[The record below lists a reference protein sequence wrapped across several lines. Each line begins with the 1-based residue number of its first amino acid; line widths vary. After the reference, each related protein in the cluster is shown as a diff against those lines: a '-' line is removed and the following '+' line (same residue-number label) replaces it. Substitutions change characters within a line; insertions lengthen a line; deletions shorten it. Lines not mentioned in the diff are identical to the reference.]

1 MLFIGGPAYVHYM
14 NQQLYNFFKANGGF
28 RREGMGGPGMRPY

>member
-14 NQQLYNFFKANGGF
+14 NSQLYNFFKINGGF
-28 RREGMGGPGMRPY
+28 RREGGMGGMRPF